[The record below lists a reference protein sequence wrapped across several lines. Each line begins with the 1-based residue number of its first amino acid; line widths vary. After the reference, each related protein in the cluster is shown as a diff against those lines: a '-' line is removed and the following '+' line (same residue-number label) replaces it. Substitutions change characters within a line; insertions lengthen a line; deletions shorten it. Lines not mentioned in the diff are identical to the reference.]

1 MKFKQLLIS
10 IGIGV
15 IGFAFYSILQNVSD
29 VAFWVILV
37 FVALAAAGYYTMPMM
52 KNEMGLS
59 AMQYVFTYG
68 CMFSFIALVHWLSFK
83 VLPGIKFD
91 TFFKGLLLFIG
102 SLFIV
107 SILATFV
114 KKGVKAIIAFKS
126 WKADPAW
133 NFQTIAFGFLCL
145 IAIMWWIGGIVECGI
160 AGSLSLLGIA
170 LAFIPNSIL
179 EAITSVPASSAS
191 SESDVPSYSDEP
203 EKIELEDGTILTKE
217 SGHWMD
223 EKRHEWKEDT
233 TGWSDQG
240 FR

>member
-1 MKFKQLLIS
+1 MKFKQLLIN
-10 IGIGV
+10 IAIGV
-15 IGFAFYSILQNVSD
+15 IGFALYSILQGVSG

-37 FVALAAAGYYTMPMM
+37 FAALAAAGYYLMPMM
-52 KNEMGLS
+52 KNEWGLT
-59 AMQYVFTYG
+59 AMQDVFTYG
-68 CMFSFIALVHWLSFK
+68 CMFSFMALVHWLSIK

-91 TFFKGLLLFIG
+91 SFFKGLLLFIG

-114 KKGVKAIIAFKS
+114 KKGAKAIIAFKA

-145 IAIMWWIGGIVECGI
+145 LAIIWWITGVIECGI
-160 AGSLSLLGIA
+160 AGALSFLGIA
-170 LAFIPNSIL
+170 LAFVPNSIL
-179 EAITSVPASSAS
+179 EAITSVPASSES
-191 SESDVPSYSDEP
+191 SDDSPSYSDEP
-203 EKIELEDGTILTKE
+203 EKVELEDGTILTNE

-223 EKRHEWKEDT
+223 EKRHEWKEDI

-240 FR
+240 HR